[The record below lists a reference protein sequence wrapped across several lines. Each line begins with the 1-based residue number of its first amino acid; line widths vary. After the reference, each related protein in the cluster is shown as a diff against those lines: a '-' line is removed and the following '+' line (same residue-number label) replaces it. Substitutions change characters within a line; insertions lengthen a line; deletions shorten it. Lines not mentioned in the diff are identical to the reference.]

1 MLLRKEK
8 NEALTMRLSAFSV
21 FISASGMQYMFDNNR
36 IMEKVLTTLLNDLY
50 GWSLIDLN
58 LERANYPALDL
69 GDRDIG
75 LAVQVTADGSRYKKR
90 QTIEMYERHNLN
102 ETYNTIVFLAISGQT
117 NSKIANPYPNYT
129 FQYLNLILIA
139 KDICE
144 LENEDKFEK
153 IYSYCMSQFKDP
165 FEASGQ
171 RSALE
176 PQYVPSISAT
186 SLDDFFI
193 ANGIEFDSNDLDY
206 GGKARSEYFDEINK
220 LNNELADLSD
230 NERWLIYLTM
240 KWSIK
245 YYSNR
250 NNRFVE
256 SCFAP
261 LTYFENH
268 FGNEKRSIVKNA
280 IDHLEQLDLLVN
292 NSEGVASFDF
302 PHIALTFSGKDK
314 ELNYFVLICQYFKD
328 QYDSDEERYF
338 YLKDTIT
345 NCNFLNIT

>member
-1 MLLRKEK
+1 
-8 NEALTMRLSAFSV
+8 
-21 FISASGMQYMFDNNR
+21 
-36 IMEKVLTTLLNDLY
+36 MEKVLTTLLNDLY
-50 GWSLIDLN
+50 GWSLINLN

-117 NSKIANPYPNYT
+117 NSKITNPYPNYT

-144 LENEDKFEK
+144 LQDEEKFEK
-153 IYSYCMSQFKDP
+153 IYSYCMSQFRDP
-165 FEASGQ
+165 FLGNDQ

-176 PQYVPSISAT
+176 PKVVPSISAT

-193 ANGIEFDSNDLDY
+193 ANSVKFDLNDLDL
-206 GGKARSEYFDEINK
+206 GGKTRSEYFDEINK
-220 LNNELADLSD
+220 LNKEFADLSD

-245 YYSNR
+245 QYI
-250 NNRFVE
+250 NNNDPFVE

-268 FGNEKRSIVKNA
+268 FGNDKRYEVKNA
-280 IDHLEQLDLLVN
+280 IEHLEHLGLLVN
-292 NSEGVASFDF
+292 NNEGVASFEY

-338 YLKDTIT
+338 NLKDTVT